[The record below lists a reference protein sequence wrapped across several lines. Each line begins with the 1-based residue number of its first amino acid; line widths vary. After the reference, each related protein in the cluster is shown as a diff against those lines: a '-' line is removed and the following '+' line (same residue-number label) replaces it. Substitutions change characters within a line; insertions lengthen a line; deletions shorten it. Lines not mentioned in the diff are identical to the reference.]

1 MKRFIWILA
10 FLAISS
16 TSTAGS
22 IDSVGSYKGK
32 IKSIAVGH
40 WGHVGVELDGVSTC
54 SGRTEVILL
63 STEPL
68 FKEMLSTLLA
78 AQTSQQDVVL
88 YRITTNTQIFAPSHT
103 YCVVKFAAIGNFSI
117 W

>member
-1 MKRFIWILA
+1 M
-10 FLAISS
+10 AISS

-22 IDSVGSYKGK
+22 IDSVGTYKGK
-32 IKSIAVGH
+32 IKSIAIGH
-40 WGHVGVELDGVSTC
+40 WGHVGIELDGVSTC
-54 SGRTEVILL
+54 SGRAEVMLL

-78 AQTSQQDVVL
+78 AQASQQDVVL
-88 YRITTNTQIFAPSHT
+88 YKITSNTQSFAANYT
-103 YCVVKFAAIGNFSI
+103 YCIVEYAAIGNFST